1 MVRDFVK
8 RNLKYLINE
17 YHIDGFRFD
26 LTKGFTQNGN
36 KDTDVS
42 GYDESRISILRD
54 YYNAI
59 QSVSPEAV
67 MICEHWTD
75 WAEEN
80 VLALAGIQCW
90 RKGSNTHDEGYYQS
104 GMGYSERSS
113 FSNLIQSGGNSIHFG
128 GWVGFMESHD
138 EERVAYKAQVYGN
151 EKIKTDLTTRM
162 NQLAANAAFCF
173 TVPGPKMIW
182 QFGELG
188 YDETLGEEDEKTA
201 KKPLHWEYYDEP
213 ARKSLYDVYAK
224 LLDLRK
230 THANLF
236 GQNATFSW
244 KVETA
249 DWTGNTPRTISLKYN
264 DKELVVVGNFGD
276 DTTNYSLDSN
286 IKYNYM
292 TGDEVSGNITVEP
305 HNFFL
310 GTSFR
315 PE

>member
-1 MVRDFVK
+1 MK
-8 RNLKYLINE
+8 
-17 YHIDGFRFD
+17 
-26 LTKGFTQNGN
+26 QQ
-36 KDTDVS
+36 
-42 GYDESRISILRD
+42 ISIKQAVVIGNTITLECSPADCDKVRAVID
-54 YYNAI
+54 ENKPLAAVIGTASQKRSLSANAY
-59 QSVSPEAV
+59 A
-67 MICEHWTD
+67 
-75 WAEEN
+75 WA
-80 VLALAGIQCW
+80 L
-90 RKGSNTHDEGYYQS
+90 
-104 GMGYSERSS
+104 
-113 FSNLIQSGGNSIHFG
+113 
-128 GWVGFMESHD
+128 
-138 EERVAYKAQVYGN
+138 
-151 EKIKTDLTTRM
+151 M

-264 DKELVVVGNFGD
+264 DKELVVVGNFGG